1 MNKKKKKKPRRTD
14 ISDEQDDSF
23 VCENCLII
31 PAISQKDKATV
42 HKNDENDDDGSK
54 EWSGCLL
61 ALLSTR
67 IIV

>member
-1 MNKKKKKKPRRTD
+1 MNKEKIKTRRID

-42 HKNDENDDDGSK
+42 HKNDKNDDG
-54 EWSGCLL
+54 
-61 ALLSTR
+61 ANN
-67 IIV
+67 